1 MLRIKKLDIFVL
13 KSFLLLFAG
22 TFFICL
28 FIFMMQFLWR
38 YVDELVGKGLEIN
51 VLAQFFFYSGLTLI
65 PLSLP
70 LAILLAALMTFG
82 NFGERYELLSMKA
95 AGIPLLRIIRPVV
108 LFCVFLGGM
117 SFFFQNII
125 GPRAQK
131 QLWTL
136 LVSMKQKSPEV
147 DIPEGVFYS
156 DIDGYNIYVK
166 HKDRKTGLLKDIL
179 IYNFSDGFENAHI
192 IWAAEGKLELTA
204 DKQHLFLHLY
214 NGEQFENLKS
224 QSVISRNVPYRR
236 ETFKEKHTLIQFS
249 SEFNMVDG
257 SFLDRR
263 SDIKNMHEISVA
275 IDSLT
280 THADSVGRS
289 MYSDIM
295 STTYRGAVL
304 TPADSVKIKTENIA
318 VINTDSIYNSMTS
331 QEKLKV
337 LHTLIQFSSEF
348 NMVDGSFLDRR
359 SDIKNMHEISVAI
372 DSLTTHADSVGRSMY
387 SDIMSTTYRG
397 AVLTPADSVKIKTEN
412 IAVINTDSIYNSMT
426 SQEKLKV
433 LTTTENRVK
442 SLSTDWDMKSFL
454 TKDTD
459 NSIRSHRSDWH
470 KKITLSLACIIFFFI
485 GAPLGAIIRK
495 GGLGMPVVISVLI
508 FVIYYIID
516 SGATRVAKSGEMNI
530 VLGTWMST
538 IVLAPLGAFFTYKSN
553 KDSVVFNLDVYAA
566 FFRKL
571 LGIRQSRHMF
581 KKEVIIHT
589 PEYAKDIEI
598 LDEISK
604 DCQTYLETHR
614 LKGMPNY
621 IQIFTNNKHDDAIA
635 EISKK
640 MEALIEELSNTK
652 DAVLLNLMN
661 NYPFLS
667 VKAHKSLFDNRWLN
681 LLFGIIVP
689 AGLLLYLNIWRY
701 RLRLEKDLRVIIKTN
716 QSIIE
721 QIEKQQLYLQK

>member
-95 AGIPLLRIIRPVV
+95 AGIPLLRIMRPVV

-117 SFFFQNII
+117 SFFFQNVI

-166 HKDRKTGLLKDIL
+166 QKDRKTGMLKDIL

-214 NGEQFENLKS
+214 NGEQFEYLKS

-236 ETFKEKHTLIQFS
+236 ETFKEKHTLIKFS

-280 THADSVGRS
+280 VHADSVGRS
-289 MYSDIM
+289 MYTDIM
-295 STTYRGAVL
+295 STTYRSPVL
-304 TPADSVKIKTENIA
+304 TPADSTKMKE
-318 VINTDSIYNSMTS
+318 
-331 QEKLKV
+331 E
-337 LHTLIQFSSEF
+337 
-348 NMVDGSFLDRR
+348 R
-359 SDIKNMHEISVAI
+359 VAF
-372 DSLTTHADSVGRSMY
+372 
-387 SDIMSTTYRG
+387 
-397 AVLTPADSVKIKTEN
+397 
-412 IAVINTDSIYNSMT
+412 INTDSIYNSMT

-433 LTTTENRVK
+433 LTTTGNRIS
-442 SLSTDWDMKSFL
+442 SLASDWDMKSFL

-459 NSIRSHRSDWH
+459 NNIRSHRSDWH

-553 KDSVVFNLDVYAA
+553 KDSVVFNIDVYAA

-571 LGIRQSRHMF
+571 FGIRQSRHLF

-589 PEYAKDIEI
+589 PEYQKDMDI
-598 LDEISK
+598 LEEISR
-604 DCQTYLETHR
+604 DCTVYLENHR

-635 EISKK
+635 EINKK
-640 MEALIEELSNTK
+640 METVIEELSNTK
-652 DAVLLNLMN
+652 DAVLLNLLN

-681 LLFGIIVP
+681 LLFGIVIP

-701 RLRLEKDLRVIIKTN
+701 RIRLDKDLRTIIKNN

-721 QIEKQQLYLQK
+721 QIRNQQLYLQ